1 MGSPVSPL
9 TANIFM
15 EWLEQQAI
23 LTAPLE
29 CKPRVWKRYVDD
41 VLEIVKRDTAE
52 TLTAHL
58 NQVDTTSSIKFT
70 YEVEQD
76 QQIPFLDTLIVRKP
90 DKSIKL
96 MVYRKKTHTDQ
107 YLSFTSHHPL
117 HQKMGVVRTLLDRK
131 DRIVTEEE
139 DKIKEEAHIRQ
150 ALAKCGYPKWTI
162 DRVKKQ
168 MEEKQQRK
176 TKKNK
181 STTSDQKSK
190 GLVVIPYVAGV
201 SERISRTLKK
211 HDIATAMR
219 PHSTIRKMVVHPKD
233 KQEPVKTP
241 NCVYEIPCGSCD
253 LTYVGETKRTFGTRM
268 DEHRREAEKASQQKY
283 TRSKRKESE
292 SHFKNS
298 AISDHV
304 ARANHIIN
312 WGEAKNLRERK

>member
-1 MGSPVSPL
+1 
-9 TANIFM
+9 M

-41 VLEIVKRDTAE
+41 VLEIVQRDTAE

-58 NQVDTTSSIKFT
+58 NQVDTTSSI
-70 YEVEQD
+70 EVEQD

-190 GLVVIPYVAGV
+190 GLVVIPYVA
-201 SERISRTLKK
+201 
-211 HDIATAMR
+211 
-219 PHSTIRKMVVHPKD
+219 
-233 KQEPVKTP
+233 
-241 NCVYEIPCGSCD
+241 
-253 LTYVGETKRTFGTRM
+253 
-268 DEHRREAEKASQQKY
+268 
-283 TRSKRKESE
+283 
-292 SHFKNS
+292 
-298 AISDHV
+298 
-304 ARANHIIN
+304 
-312 WGEAKNLRERK
+312 